1 MIAMTRGGPVVRLAM
16 VVWIVEWGGIASED
30 TAKWDIW
37 EIEMKKL
44 AELQGEKYI
53 YANVARCSSSHFIIK
68 ADVLVVIMEMSE
80 LGKSC
85 AKRYTFWA

>member
-16 VVWIVEWGGIASED
+16 VVWIVEWGGIASGD
-30 TAKWDIW
+30 IGKWNSW
-37 EIEMKKL
+37 EIDMKNST
-44 AELQGEKYI
+44 EVQGEKHI
-53 YANVARCSSSHFIIK
+53 YANVARCSSSHSIIK